1 MTFVAVPE
9 RYDRMRYDRVGRSG
23 LKLPALSLGLW
34 HNFGHDRPWETQRAI
49 VRRAF
54 DLGITHFDLANNY
67 GPPAGSAEENFGR
80 MLAGDLAPYRDEIVI
95 STKVGRLLVDSPE
108 TADRQD
114 DEGFVVP
121 ASVRREWDF
130 SADGVKRSIEDS
142 LTRLGT
148 DRIDIVYL
156 HDPDD
161 HEEQATREALPALL
175 DLRAQG
181 VIRAVGAGMNQ
192 SAMPTRFIEAHDLDV
207 VMLAGRLTL
216 LDQTG
221 LMDLMPLAARRGVAV
236 VAAGVYNSG
245 LFSSTEISPDAHF
258 DYAPASSEML
268 ARARRLAAICRSHGV
283 DLPSA
288 AVQYSLRHPA
298 VVSAV
303 IGMRTAAHVES
314 SIDRRTTDIPDELWV
329 ELDAEGLAPDL
340 TKGN

>member
-1 MTFVAVPE
+1 MTV
-9 RYDRMRYDRVGRSG
+9 
-23 LKLPALSLGLW
+23 PALPSRSIRGNVPVSDVGFGAAQLGNLNRATTDDESTSAVHAARAAGITYFDTAPHYGLGLSERRL
-34 HNFGHDRPWETQRAI
+34 GRA
-49 VRRAF
+49 
-54 DLGITHFDLANNY
+54 LADT
-67 GPPAGSAEENFGR
+67 A
-80 MLAGDLAPYRDEIVI
+80 RDEIVI

-108 TADRQD
+108 TADCQD

-221 LMDLMPLAARRGVAV
+221 LTDLMPLAARRGVAV

-245 LFSSTEISPDAHF
+245 LLSSTEISPDAHF

-288 AVQYSLRHPA
+288 AVQYPLRHPA

>member
-1 MTFVAVPE
+1 MTV
-9 RYDRMRYDRVGRSG
+9 
-23 LKLPALSLGLW
+23 PALPSRSIRGNVPVSDVGFGAAQLGNLNRATTDDESTSAVHAARAAGITYFDTAPHYGLGLSERRL
-34 HNFGHDRPWETQRAI
+34 GRA
-49 VRRAF
+49 
-54 DLGITHFDLANNY
+54 LADT
-67 GPPAGSAEENFGR
+67 A
-80 MLAGDLAPYRDEIVI
+80 RDEIVI

-192 SAMPTRFIEAHDLDV
+192 SAMPARFIEAHDLDV

-221 LMDLMPLAARRGVAV
+221 LTDLMPLAARRGVAV

-245 LFSSTEISPDAHF
+245 LLSSTEISPDAHF

-268 ARARRLAAICRSHGV
+268 ARAHRLAAICRSHGV

>member
-1 MTFVAVPE
+1 MSTPDRLTVPTLGYGAANVGNLFRELSDDDAWAVLDAAWE
-9 RYDRMRYDRVGRSG
+9 SGIRFYDTAPHYG
-23 LKLPALSLGLW
+23 LGLS
-34 HNFGHDRPWETQRAI
+34 E
-49 VRRAF
+49 RRLGAF
-54 DLGITHFDLANNY
+54 LQTK
-67 GPPAGSAEENFGR
+67 P
-80 MLAGDLAPYRDEIVI
+80 RDEYVL
-95 STKVGRLLVDSPE
+95 STKVGRLLRPNPDHAGGLD
-108 TADRQD
+108 TANDFHVPD
-114 DEGFVVP
+114 DLQRV
-121 ASVRREWDF
+121 WDF

-181 VIRAVGAGMNQ
+181 VIGAVGAGMNQ
-192 SAMPTRFIEAHDLDV
+192 SAMPARFIEAHDLDV

-221 LMDLMPLAARRGVAV
+221 LTDLMPLAARRGVAV

-245 LFSSTEISPDAHF
+245 LLSSTEISPDAHF

-288 AVQYSLRHPA
+288 AVQYPLRHPA

>member
-1 MTFVAVPE
+1 MTV
-9 RYDRMRYDRVGRSG
+9 
-23 LKLPALSLGLW
+23 PALPSRSIRGNVPVSDVGFGAAQLGNLNRATTDDESTSAVHAARAAGITYFDTAPHYGLGLSERRL
-34 HNFGHDRPWETQRAI
+34 GRA
-49 VRRAF
+49 
-54 DLGITHFDLANNY
+54 LADT
-67 GPPAGSAEENFGR
+67 A
-80 MLAGDLAPYRDEIVI
+80 RDEIVI

-221 LMDLMPLAARRGVAV
+221 LTDLMPLAARRGVAV

-245 LFSSTEISPDAHF
+245 LLSSTEINPDAHF

>member
-1 MTFVAVPE
+1 MAVPALPS
-9 RYDRMRYDRVGRSG
+9 RSIRGNVPVSDVGFGAAQLGNLNRATTDDESTSAVHAARAAG
-23 LKLPALSLGLW
+23 ITYFDTAPHYGLGLSERRL
-34 HNFGHDRPWETQRAI
+34 GRA
-49 VRRAF
+49 
-54 DLGITHFDLANNY
+54 LADT
-67 GPPAGSAEENFGR
+67 A
-80 MLAGDLAPYRDEIVI
+80 RDEIVI
-95 STKVGRLLVDSPE
+95 STKVGRLLVDSPD

-192 SAMPTRFIEAHDLDV
+192 SAMPARFIEAHDLDV

-221 LMDLMPLAARRGVAV
+221 LKDLMPLAARRGVAV

-245 LFSSTEISPDAHF
+245 LLSSTEISPDAHF
-258 DYAPASSEML
+258 DYAPASCEML

>member
-1 MTFVAVPE
+1 MTV
-9 RYDRMRYDRVGRSG
+9 
-23 LKLPALSLGLW
+23 PALPSRSIRGNVPVSDVGFGAAQLGNLNRATTDDESTSAVHAARAAGITYFDTAPHYGLGLSERRL
-34 HNFGHDRPWETQRAI
+34 GRA
-49 VRRAF
+49 
-54 DLGITHFDLANNY
+54 LADT
-67 GPPAGSAEENFGR
+67 A
-80 MLAGDLAPYRDEIVI
+80 RDEIVI

-108 TADRQD
+108 TAGRQD

-221 LMDLMPLAARRGVAV
+221 LTDLMPLAARRGVAV

-245 LFSSTEISPDAHF
+245 LLSSTEISPDAHF

>member
-1 MTFVAVPE
+1 MTV
-9 RYDRMRYDRVGRSG
+9 
-23 LKLPALSLGLW
+23 PALPSRSIRGNVPVSDVGFGAAQLGNLNRATTDDESTSAVHAARAAGITYFDTAPHYGLGLSERRL
-34 HNFGHDRPWETQRAI
+34 GRALAETAR
-49 VRRAF
+49 
-54 DLGITHFDLANNY
+54 
-67 GPPAGSAEENFGR
+67 E
-80 MLAGDLAPYRDEIVI
+80 EIVI

-245 LFSSTEISPDAHF
+245 LLSSTEISPDAHF

-268 ARARRLAAICRSHGV
+268 ARAHRLAAICRSHGV

>member
-1 MTFVAVPE
+1 MTV
-9 RYDRMRYDRVGRSG
+9 
-23 LKLPALSLGLW
+23 PALPSRSIRGNVPVSDVGFGAAQLGNLNRATTDDESTSAVHAARAAGITYFDTAPHYGLGLSERRL
-34 HNFGHDRPWETQRAI
+34 GRA
-49 VRRAF
+49 
-54 DLGITHFDLANNY
+54 LADT
-67 GPPAGSAEENFGR
+67 A
-80 MLAGDLAPYRDEIVI
+80 RDEIVI

-221 LMDLMPLAARRGVAV
+221 LTDLMPLAARRGVAV

-245 LFSSTEISPDAHF
+245 LLSSTEISPDAHF

-288 AVQYSLRHPA
+288 AVQYPLRHPA

>member
-1 MTFVAVPE
+1 MTV
-9 RYDRMRYDRVGRSG
+9 
-23 LKLPALSLGLW
+23 PALPSRSIRGNVPVSDVGFGAAQLGNLNRATTDDESTSAVHAARSAGITYFDTAPHYGLGLSERRL
-34 HNFGHDRPWETQRAI
+34 GRA
-49 VRRAF
+49 
-54 DLGITHFDLANNY
+54 LADT
-67 GPPAGSAEENFGR
+67 A
-80 MLAGDLAPYRDEIVI
+80 RDEIVI

-221 LMDLMPLAARRGVAV
+221 LTDLMPLAARRGVAV

-245 LFSSTEISPDAHF
+245 LLSSTEISPDAHF

-288 AVQYSLRHPA
+288 AVQYPLRHPA

>member
-1 MTFVAVPE
+1 MTV
-9 RYDRMRYDRVGRSG
+9 
-23 LKLPALSLGLW
+23 PALPSRSIRGNVPVSDVGFGAAQLGNLNRATTDDESTSAVHAARAAGITYFDTAPHYGLGLSERRL
-34 HNFGHDRPWETQRAI
+34 GRA
-49 VRRAF
+49 
-54 DLGITHFDLANNY
+54 LADT
-67 GPPAGSAEENFGR
+67 A
-80 MLAGDLAPYRDEIVI
+80 RDEIVI

-192 SAMPTRFIEAHDLDV
+192 SAMPARFIEAHDLDV

-221 LMDLMPLAARRGVAV
+221 LTDLMPLAARRGVAV

-245 LFSSTEISPDAHF
+245 LLSSTEISPDAHF

>member
-1 MTFVAVPE
+1 MTI
-9 RYDRMRYDRVGRSG
+9 
-23 LKLPALSLGLW
+23 PALPSRSIRGNVPVTEVGFGAAQLGNLNRTTTDDESTSAVHAARAAGITYFDTAPHYGLGLSERRL
-34 HNFGHDRPWETQRAI
+34 GRALAETPR
-49 VRRAF
+49 
-54 DLGITHFDLANNY
+54 
-67 GPPAGSAEENFGR
+67 EE
-80 MLAGDLAPYRDEIVI
+80 III
-95 STKVGRLLVDSPE
+95 STKVGRLLVDSPD
-108 TADRQD
+108 TADLQD
-114 DEGFVVP
+114 GEGFVVP

-192 SAMPTRFIEAHDLDV
+192 SAMPARFIEAHDLDV

-221 LMDLMPLAARRGVAV
+221 LTDLMPLAARRGVAV

-245 LFSSTEISPDAHF
+245 LLSSTEISPDAHF

-268 ARARRLAAICRSHGV
+268 ARARRLAAICRSHSV